1 MINPQYFFKMS
12 DQKIT
17 VNVPEG
23 QGTIEII
30 HREGQAAQVLNPKA
44 PVKIWLTGVIGAP
57 YEFLRKRI
65 SEPDQINQKRC
76 HVIYS
81 RDKLE
86 IQLVMSDN
94 DEYLRGVVIGKLE
107 VHPTFKKFRI
117 NTDYKWDPEELGQ
130 FLKMH
135 RVFFPVQAENMDLV
149 SKLKSFEARVE
160 TQMKQE
166 KKENGNETDLY
177 AKTVNSNLP
186 GAFKIKI
193 PLFKG
198 RPAEELEIE
207 IYASVNGRTVSLQL
221 YSPGAVQALED
232 IRDEIIDEQIS
243 LISELAPDIAII
255 EQ

>member
-1 MINPQYFFKMS
+1 MS

-23 QGTIEII
+23 HGTVEII
-30 HREGQAAQVLNPKA
+30 HREGQATQVLNPKA
-44 PVKIWLTGVIGAP
+44 PVKIGLTGVISAP
-57 YEFLRKRI
+57 YEFLQKRI

-86 IQLVMSDN
+86 IQLVMSEN
-94 DEYLRGVVIGKLE
+94 DEYIRGVVIGKLE
-107 VHPTFKKFRI
+107 VHPTFKKFGI
-117 NTDYKWDPEELGQ
+117 NADQKWAPEELGQ

-135 RVFFPVQAENMDLV
+135 RVFFPVQSENMDLV
-149 SKLKSFEARVE
+149 TKLKSFEANIE
-160 TQMKQE
+160 SKLKQE
-166 KKENGNETDLY
+166 KNQNGSETDNY
-177 AKTVNSNLP
+177 SKVVNSNLP

-198 RPAEELEIE
+198 MKAEELEVE

-221 YSPGAVQALED
+221 VSPGAVQALED
-232 IRDEIIDEQIS
+232 IRDEIIDSEISQIS
-243 LISELAPDIAII
+243 TIAPDIAII

>member
-1 MINPQYFFKMS
+1 MS
-12 DQKIT
+12 DQKVIL
-17 VNVPEG
+17 NIPEG
-23 QGTIEII
+23 TKSFEVI
-30 HREGQAAQVLNPKA
+30 HREGQAAQVLNPKP
-44 PVKIWLTGVIGAP
+44 PVQVDLAGVIGAP
-57 YEFLRKRI
+57 YEFLKKRI
-65 SEPDQINQKRC
+65 SEGEQINQKRC
-76 HVIYS
+76 HVVYS

-86 IQLVMSDN
+86 IILITSEHDQYN
-94 DEYLRGVVIGKLE
+94 RGKITGKLE
-107 VHPTFKKFRI
+107 IHPTFKKFGI

-135 RVFFPVQAENMDLV
+135 RVFFPVQSENMDLV
-149 SKLKSFEARVE
+149 SKLKSFEARIE

-232 IRDEIIDEQIS
+232 IRDEIIDEQIA

>member
-1 MINPQYFFKMS
+1 MS

-44 PVKIWLTGVIGAP
+44 PVKIGLTGVISAP
-57 YEFLRKRI
+57 FEFLLKRI
-65 SEPDQINQKRC
+65 SESDQINQKRC

-86 IQLVMSDN
+86 IQLVMSEN
-94 DEYLRGVVIGKLE
+94 EEYLRGTVTGKLE
-107 VHPTFKKFRI
+107 VHPMFKKFGI
-117 NTDYKWDPEELGQ
+117 NSDQKWNPEELGQ

-135 RVFFPVQAENMDLV
+135 RVFFPSQAENMDLV
-149 SKLKSFEARVE
+149 TKLKSFEANIE
-160 TQMKQE
+160 SKLKQE
-166 KKENGNETDLY
+166 KNQNGSETDNY
-177 AKTVNSNLP
+177 SKVVNSNLP

-198 RPAEELEIE
+198 MKAEELEVE
-207 IYASVNGRTVSLQL
+207 IYASVNGRTVYLQL
-221 YSPGAVQALED
+221 VSPEAVQALED
-232 IRDEIIDEQIS
+232 IRDEIIDSEIS
-243 LISELAPDIAII
+243 KISTIAPDIAII